1 MKLKLVL
8 SMILGL
14 ALSACATMERPR
26 NAKGSV
32 YAAQQG
38 YRGATPA
45 TVACHAAVMPEDLQL
60 RNFVRPEDWAKAPDL
75 LSAGDRLRLTV
86 SGDKDH
92 LTGSYVIAADGAIQ
106 LLGGLRFH
114 AEGKNAAT
122 LESEIERH
130 LIARGLIRGLANGV
144 RLTQTELSGASIA
157 ISGAVF
163 EAGTVRIGERQAEV
177 RSLNISN
184 IVSGDMNAGR
194 TISAALRAAGGV
206 RPDADPQSLYLVRGR
221 HWTRVDMSGALNGR
235 LALDLPVTSGDR
247 VIVPSVGCLQE
258 KLVRPSMITAPG
270 IRVFLSNLSRPASS
284 NASSAIGKDS
294 TSLPYGTRF
303 LQALV
308 SANCVGGSAMNAGRS
323 AVLISR
329 NPATGQS
336 IVISRSIERLVRD
349 ADRDAYDPYLMPGD
363 AVACYDSRAMNL
375 RDVIS
380 TVSEAV
386 TPYALF
392 QNAD

>member
-1 MKLKLVL
+1 MRLNILL
-8 SMILGL
+8 SMIAGL

-26 NAKGSV
+26 NAEGSL

-38 YRGATPA
+38 YRGKAPA
-45 TVACHAAVMPEDLQL
+45 AIACRAASMPAELQL
-60 RNFVRPEDWAKAPDL
+60 LGYIAPEQWANAADL
-75 LSAGDRLRLTV
+75 LSTGDRLRLTV

-92 LTGSYVIAADGAIQ
+92 LTGSYVISADGAIV
-106 LLGGLRFH
+106 LLGRLRFH
-114 AEGKNAAT
+114 AEGKRAAS
-122 LESEIERH
+122 LESEIERY

-157 ISGAVF
+157 VSGAVF

-184 IVSGDMNAGR
+184 IVSGDMNVGR
-194 TISAALRAAGGV
+194 TLSNALRAAGGV
-206 RPDADPQSLYLVRGR
+206 RPDADPQSLYVVRGQR
-221 HWTRVDMSGALNGR
+221 WTRVDMSGALDGR
-235 LALDLPVTSGDR
+235 LAIDLPVTSGDR
-247 VIVPSVGCLQE
+247 VIVPSLGCLQD
-258 KLVRPSMITAPG
+258 KLVRPSPITAPG
-270 IRVFLSNLSRPASS
+270 IRVFLSNLSRPAAS

-329 NPATGQS
+329 NPVTGQS
-336 IVISRSIERLVRD
+336 VVISRSIERLVRS
-349 ADRDAYDPYLMPGD
+349 ADRDTYDPYLMPGD
-363 AVACYDSRAMNL
+363 AIACYDSAAMNL

-386 TPYALF
+386 TPYVLF
-392 QNAD
+392 QNMD